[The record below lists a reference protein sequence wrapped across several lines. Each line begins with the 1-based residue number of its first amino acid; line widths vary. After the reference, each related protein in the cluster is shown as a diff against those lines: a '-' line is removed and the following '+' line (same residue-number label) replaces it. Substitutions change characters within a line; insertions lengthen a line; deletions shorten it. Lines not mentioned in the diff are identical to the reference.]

1 MKINEVKASEFKWKS
16 SCFFWVCGADPCAK
30 YLNDTWLF
38 KDGSC
43 PSLGLLNLPGFLP
56 EETK

>member
-1 MKINEVKASEFKWKS
+1 MKINEVKASEFKWKG
-16 SCFFWVCGADPCAK
+16 SCFSRACGADPRMFAK

-43 PSLGLLNLPGFLP
+43 PSLWL
-56 EETK
+56 